1 MLAHN
6 RRIERPVTITRH
18 INLDRTDISDHGLGP
33 GPVPQVAT
41 VSALDSVLRVTE
53 MAVHLTL
60 QTGRQHEFGPT
71 LREPALTL
79 SALERPGEPVQ
90 RFGGGLLRL
99 EVSIIAI
106 ALPGGILADLYLS
119 LIVAPLWIG
128 VEPPKG
134 WPGLALIERL
144 AELATGRPFGDLDRA
159 VPDKITDVDDKWRTV
174 EWDTEIAMIVN
185 SIEYNT

>member
-1 MLAHN
+1 
-6 RRIERPVTITRH
+6 
-18 INLDRTDISDHGLGP
+18 
-33 GPVPQVAT
+33 
-41 VSALDSVLRVTE
+41 
-53 MAVHLTL
+53 
-60 QTGRQHEFGPT
+60 
-71 LREPALTL
+71 
-79 SALERPGEPVQ
+79 
-90 RFGGGLLRL
+90 
-99 EVSIIAI
+99 VSIIAI